1 VKQFCTDFLFV
12 LCLFPCIAFGQQSS
26 SQSGEIYGTVYQQTL
41 KLPIESAQ
49 VRIVETNQRVL
60 TNANGEF
67 QFRSLPPG
75 KYTLTANAS
84 GYPPSTDVVVTVT
97 SAEAARVEIY
107 LEPVVV
113 SLDEV
118 EVTAES
124 SRPSVRKSLSGLMST
139 PAVTA
144 PNLASILKR
153 LSTSIPGTKTRAVS
167 VQNSTLTC
175 STPKGY

>member
-1 VKQFCTDFLFV
+1 M
-12 LCLFPCIAFGQQSS
+12 
-26 SQSGEIYGTVYQQTL
+26 
-41 KLPIESAQ
+41 
-49 VRIVETNQRVL
+49 L

-84 GYPPSTDVVVTVT
+84 GYSPSTDVVVTVT

-118 EVTAES
+118 EVTAD
-124 SRPSVRKSLSGLMST
+124 RPLPSVGRQSLGGTEIQGVPGTAGDALRALQSL
-139 PAVTA
+139 PAVGVA
-144 PNLASILKR
+144 NDFSGALYIRGGS
-153 LSTSIPGTKTRAVS
+153 G
-167 VQNSTLTC
+167 
-175 STPKGY
+175 